1 MEIHLTPEQEEQLAQ
16 IATKART
23 DAEGLVKDAALRL
36 LEQDARFRAAVR
48 EGLRRPTGGVHRRR
62 RNGRPPKADVALI
75 KCASAAHF
83 SDCVWVPR
91 TCEPALNGLTLKY
104 DP

>member
-62 RNGRPPKADVALI
+62 RNGRPPGADAPLI
-75 KCASAAHF
+75 TPQWILRVSAQLAMP
-83 SDCVWVPR
+83 VK
-91 TCEPALNGLTLKY
+91 TGLAA
-104 DP
+104 